1 MSKQLT
7 LSATAA
13 ILSMAAFALVAGLGH
28 LPVENADHI
37 AGLNPMIGLS
47 ASH

>member
-13 ILSMAAFALVAGLGH
+13 ILSMAAFVLFAGF
-28 LPVENADHI
+28 D
-37 AGLNPMIGLS
+37 GLS
-47 ASH
+47 TDRADQLAGPAPLAALNASH

>member
-13 ILSMAAFALVAGLGH
+13 ILSMAAFVLVAGLGGFAADTS
-28 LPVENADHI
+28 VQQAGNAP
-37 AGLNPMIGLS
+37 LIGFE
-47 ASH
+47 AAR